1 MYIVKYTY
9 TSVSKKLYIAN
20 KKGGKMVELLYEI
33 HFVVVN
39 YRPIF
44 YITGSFI
51 TLFIMMWMLNC
62 EVQNDSKK

>member
-1 MYIVKYTY
+1 ME
-9 TSVSKKLYIAN
+9 
-20 KKGGKMVELLYEI
+20 ELLYEI

-51 TLFIMMWMLNC
+51 TLFIMMWMLYC
-62 EVQNDSKK
+62 EVKHDSKK